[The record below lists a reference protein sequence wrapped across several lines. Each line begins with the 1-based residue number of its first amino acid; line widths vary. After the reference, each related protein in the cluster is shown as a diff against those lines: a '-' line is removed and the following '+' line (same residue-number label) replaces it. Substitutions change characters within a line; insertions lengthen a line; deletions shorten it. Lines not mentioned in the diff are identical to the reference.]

1 MSVVRIIDA
10 EPQAD
15 GLLALLEHMVD
26 EVSKGHVSSLAI
38 CSVYRDGSPD
48 WCFSYLPSR
57 PAMLGTVEMM
67 KADMMGLGE

>member
-1 MSVVRIIDA
+1 
-10 EPQAD
+10 
-15 GLLALLEHMVD
+15 MVD